1 MNNRIRSI
9 APRICSL
16 NCLHARM
23 HQRFPKINKIAY
35 KVKTM
40 NINVKYKSLRHAHIS
55 KKFYRYETASTCAV
69 GARDSLIRENIL
81 FQDH

>member
-1 MNNRIRSI
+1 MNNEVRSI
-9 APRICSL
+9 APRLHSL
-16 NCLHARM
+16 NCLHTRM

-40 NINVKYKSLRHAHIS
+40 NINVKYKSCWHAHIS
-55 KKFYRYETASTCAV
+55 KKFYRYETSSTCTV